1 MAKASSQEHILRQKE
16 ENDIEKTRQQPLEN
30 DMEKE
35 LKFWLL
41 WIDGWIVRG
50 DTSERLF
57 ADWKFAFS
65 RLFRKKENHES
76 GANPLFSERLASVF
90 PPFWEA
96 LKCSRC
102 DIYPSFQVNS
112 KISWVPTANI
122 VE

>member
-57 ADWKFAFS
+57 ADWKFAFPAFLAKKKITNWEQIHFS
-65 RLFRKKENHES
+65 PNARLC
-76 GANPLFSERLASVF
+76 F
-90 PPFWEA
+90 PAFLGSP
-96 LKCSRC
+96 KM
-102 DIYPSFQVNS
+102 
-112 KISWVPTANI
+112 
-122 VE
+122 